1 MIKLLKEFWVN
12 SYITDPFAFYLEIF
26 SVIVSICG
34 SAVLTFTSPHPIMN
48 IVVALYWLGSST
60 MCWAGFRRRL
70 VWISCLTG
78 WFTIMNTIGL
88 YKVFIQ

>member
-1 MIKLLKEFWVN
+1 MIKLLKEFWVT
-12 SYITDPFAFYLEIF
+12 SYKTDKTAFYLELF
-26 SVIVSICG
+26 SVIVTVIG
-34 SAVLTFTSPHPIMN
+34 SAVLTFTSPEPIMS
-48 IVVALYWLGSST
+48 IVFPFYWLGSST

>member
-26 SVIVSICG
+26 SVIVTICG

-48 IVVALYWLGSST
+48 IVFPLYWLGSST
-60 MCWAGFRRRL
+60 MCLAGVRRRL
-70 VWISCLTG
+70 IWIACLTG

-88 YKVFIQ
+88 YKVFIA

>member
-1 MIKLLKEFWVN
+1 VIKLLKEFWVT
-12 SYITDPFAFYLEIF
+12 SYNTDSTAFYLELF
-26 SVIVSICG
+26 SVVVTVAG
-34 SAVLTFTSPHPIMN
+34 SAVLTFTSPSPIMS
-48 IVVALYWLGSST
+48 VVFPLYWLGSST

-70 VWISCLTG
+70 VWIACLTG

>member
-1 MIKLLKEFWVN
+1 MIKLLKEFWVS
-12 SYITDPFAFYLEIF
+12 SYKTDATAFYLELF
-26 SVIVSICG
+26 SVIVTVMG
-34 SAVLTFTSPHPIMN
+34 SAVLTFTSPHPIMS
-48 IVVALYWLGSST
+48 VVFPLYWLGSST

-70 VWISCLTG
+70 VWIACLTG

>member
-12 SYITDPFAFYLEIF
+12 SYITDPIAFYLEIF
-26 SVIVSICG
+26 SVIVTICG
-34 SAVLTFTSPHPIMN
+34 SAVLTFTSPHPTMN
-48 IVVALYWLGSST
+48 IVFPLYWLGSST
-60 MCWAGFRRRL
+60 MCLAGFRRRL

>member
-12 SYITDPFAFYLEIF
+12 SYITDPIAFYLEIF
-26 SVIVSICG
+26 SVIVTICG
-34 SAVLTFTSPHPIMN
+34 SAVLTFTSPHPTMN
-48 IVVALYWLGSST
+48 IVFPLYWLGSST
-60 MCWAGFRRRL
+60 MCLAGFRRRL

-88 YKVFIQ
+88 YKVFLV